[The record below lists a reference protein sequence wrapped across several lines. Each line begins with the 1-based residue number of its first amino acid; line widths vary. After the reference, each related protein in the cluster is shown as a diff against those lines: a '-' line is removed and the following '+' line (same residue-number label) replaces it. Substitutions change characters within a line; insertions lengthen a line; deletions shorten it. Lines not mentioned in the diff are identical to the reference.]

1 MDPTILTFTEVLKR
15 TGVPPADL
23 KKTGT
28 YLLTIGIPIM
38 KNFYKVEDIEKMKS
52 LTNGQ
57 LIDAAK
63 FKELVEGGKAGGEI
77 DLEA

>member
-1 MDPTILTFTEVLKR
+1 VLKR

-28 YLLTIGIPIM
+28 YLLTIGIPVM

-52 LTNGQ
+52 FTNGQ
-57 LIDAAK
+57 LIDPAK
-63 FKELVEGGKAGGEI
+63 FKELIEGGKAGGEI
-77 DLEA
+77 DLES

>member
-1 MDPTILTFTEVLKR
+1 
-15 TGVPPADL
+15 
-23 KKTGT
+23 
-28 YLLTIGIPIM
+28 
-38 KNFYKVEDIEKMKS
+38 VEDIEKMKS